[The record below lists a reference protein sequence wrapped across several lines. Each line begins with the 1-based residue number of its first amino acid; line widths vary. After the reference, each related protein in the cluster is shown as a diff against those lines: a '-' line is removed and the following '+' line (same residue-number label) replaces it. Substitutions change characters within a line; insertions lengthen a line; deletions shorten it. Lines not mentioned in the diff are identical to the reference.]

1 VKTADARRLQRAV
14 SEIVAILLVSLIV
27 ISVGGVLLLKLRNF
41 QGIWSEAISGL
52 QNKASQLSSEPAFS
66 IVYSYINISGGYV
79 NVTIFINVAPGS
91 LIISS
96 IYLNSVRIN
105 ENFAN
110 ITVDGKNTTIS
121 SNGELIL
128 NGGDAHAVE
137 VKVPASVLPGL
148 SSSNFTYAIVK
159 IVSESGISETA
170 SATVLT
176 KNQP

>member
-1 VKTADARRLQRAV
+1 VKTADGCRLQRAV

-27 ISVGGVLLLKLRNF
+27 ISVGGVLLLKLRDF
-41 QGIWSEAISGL
+41 QAIWSEAISGL
-52 QNKASQLSSEPAFS
+52 QNRASQLSSEPAFS
-66 IVYSYINISGGYV
+66 IVYSYIDISKGYV
-79 NVTIFINVAPGS
+79 NVMIFINIAPGS

-110 ITVDGKNTTIS
+110 ITVDGKNATLS

-128 NGGDAHAVE
+128 NGGDAHVVE
-137 VKVPASVLPGL
+137 VIVPASVLQGL
-148 SSSNFTYAIVK
+148 SSSNSTYAIVK
-159 IVSESGISETA
+159 IVSKSGISETA